1 MEYVGT
7 RWLRVATKPRIQ
19 PRTSALFV
27 RRVIIQR
34 RARMGKDAK
43 LSSEENAVAFAAE
56 RTVAEGIAHNKSFII
71 GCAIGRENTAD
82 HRWSLVYPSK
92 ANSVS

>member
-1 MEYVGT
+1 
-7 RWLRVATKPRIQ
+7 
-19 PRTSALFV
+19 
-27 RRVIIQR
+27 
-34 RARMGKDAK
+34 MGKDAK

-82 HRWSLVYPSK
+82 HRMEPRVPVK
-92 ANSVS
+92 GK